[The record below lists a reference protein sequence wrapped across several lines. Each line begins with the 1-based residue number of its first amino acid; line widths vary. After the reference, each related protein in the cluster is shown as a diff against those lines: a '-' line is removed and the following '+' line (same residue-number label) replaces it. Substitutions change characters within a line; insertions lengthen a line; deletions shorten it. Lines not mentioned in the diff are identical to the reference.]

1 MFELRFVVPDGR
13 QLENRLRVLS
23 FALGQAVLKVNAK
36 LRGCRGAATQIHLR
50 AEEQV
55 GSSLN
60 SGPVVLRV
68 IGDPGE
74 MDALEMTF
82 APTTSVHS

>member
-1 MFELRFVVPDGR
+1 MIELRFVVPDGR

-23 FALGQAVLKVNAK
+23 FAVGQAVSKVNAK
-36 LRGCRGAATQIHLR
+36 LRGCRGAATHIHLR
-50 AEEQV
+50 TEEQV